1 MFPTNQ
7 PRCLFM
13 PAWRTSDDLKARIP
27 VLFLEGYSVKELCH
41 LLGIKKSL
49 VYNVLNRYRQF
60 GSVLNPHRYSCKVGR
75 PRFLS
80 SADLSFLSAIV
91 NHRPSV
97 YLDELRDELQLK
109 RNVRSTLPTLS
120 RALKQ
125 LGVTRKAISA
135 HACER
140 NELSRALYM
149 NRIAEEVTDP
159 NMLMFIDEAARDERT
174 ISRRYGRSGKGI
186 RCTTQRRFV
195 RGTRYSIIPAITLDG
210 IIAYDIV
217 EGPVDTE
224 RFVKFLKEHVVCLQ
238 QLFIGRIDR

>member
-1 MFPTNQ
+1 MN
-7 PRCLFM
+7 
-13 PAWRTSDDLKARIP
+13 DLKARIP
-27 VLFLEGYSVKELCH
+27 VLFREGYSVKELCH

-49 VYNVLNRYRQF
+49 VYKVLSRYQWF
-60 GSVLNPHRYSCKVGR
+60 GSVSNPHTYSCGVGR
-75 PRFLS
+75 PRFLNS
-80 SADLSFLSAIV
+80 TDLAFLSAIID
-91 NHRPSV
+91 HRPSV
-97 YLDELRDELQLK
+97 YLDELQDELRLK
-109 RNVRSTLPTLS
+109 RNVHPTLSTLS

-125 LGVTRKAISA
+125 KLGVTRKAISA
-135 HACER
+135 HACEQ

-149 NRIAEEVTDP
+149 NLIAEEVPDP
-159 NMLMFIDEAARDERT
+159 NMLVFIDEAAKDECT

-224 RFVKFLKEHVVCLQ
+224 RFVKFLREQVVRLQ
-238 QLFIGRIDR
+238 